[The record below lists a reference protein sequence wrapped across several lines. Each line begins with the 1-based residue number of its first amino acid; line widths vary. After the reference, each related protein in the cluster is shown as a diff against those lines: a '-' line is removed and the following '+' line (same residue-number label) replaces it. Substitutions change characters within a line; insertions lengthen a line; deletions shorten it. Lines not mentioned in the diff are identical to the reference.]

1 MSMNYT
7 KETTLKEIPN
17 AKIIAEN
24 TKKTIDYMLG
34 NWCVG
39 DFVKWNEKKHKNEI
53 KTESLSTLCGTSSGA
68 IANRIDEQDAPDI
81 YGKIGAFLGS
91 WIKGG
96 NKNNAVEI
104 AKKAEE
110 NTKLSMAENMAR
122 AKMNIDQIVT
132 ISGLSKE
139 TVTAIFDKIKAE
151 NAKTAEKTET
161 TNK

>member
-7 KETTLKEIPN
+7 KETKLKEIPN
-17 AKIIAEN
+17 AKTIAEN
-24 TKKTIDYMLG
+24 TKKTIDYMID
-34 NWCVG
+34 NWSLS

-110 NTKLSMAENMAR
+110 NTKISMAENMVR
-122 AKMNIDQIVT
+122 ANMQAEQIAM
-132 ISGLSKE
+132 ISGLSLDVVN
-139 TVTAIFDKIKAE
+139 TIIAKIKAE
-151 NAKTAEKTET
+151 TTAK
-161 TNK
+161 